1 MANLLRE
8 CPFAAFPKWT
18 RLNQFGMR
26 DTRTQQRPPKS
37 SSIRHDH
44 EGRERKCEIIMD
56 DAQAG
61 PEWPLQYTI
70 PDFFKN
76 CVERFA
82 LEDDDRFTVFG
93 RCLFGLGSTYWE
105 EVLVEVPGRSNAD
118 LDEAITLYVEKVA
131 QVQYLQDSILR
142 WVSKWKKPF
151 VLDLK
156 EFKRRCDEMYNYAEG
171 PYTRGNVAIPS
182 DRMKKETFFFAMCKP
197 HQEEFAALHQDT
209 DDVTQKQ
216 MITYF
221 EGCFRKDA
229 NSGRTA
235 QLQTAHEEKCRKA
248 NSKRRN
254 GGQASQHGRGQGRGN
269 QSGRRNDDRRQ
280 DGRRNDGSR
289 NDGRRNDGRR
299 DDSRRS
305 DNRRDD
311 KRRDDRSSRS
321 YRRDDQQGRS
331 NNQGRGRRNDR
342 DNGRRSRRTY
352 EAHNVEDADDK
363 SRSPSRSKSPVR
375 SRSRSRS
382 RSHSRDSNRSGRSN
396 ESHYSDNSHIP
407 AYHLEEATPKKVPT
421 KVPTKMPP
429 KMKPGE
435 NIPRKSVAKSNDKRK
450 VSKTDKK
457 SPPETVARKRNMDSP
472 FSSDCSDD
480 SGEFGDKDM
489 EKAQN
494 TNPCFGRER
503 PDFATLK
510 TNKKTSE
517 KEKEDGEIHPD
528 HYKDSGLY
536 TPKEYLA
543 WIEANKADY
552 LRVKAHVH
560 HRAHAQESERK
571 PILRDPNG
579 KAIGTGSF
587 WLRKPFDYSDRERD
601 LPQKDKNR
609 VRTQDLTF
617 ADRQRRCAA
626 DDVSVDSDRPEHEK
640 PSDWQ
645 IRTGVKMTTRD
656 STFDDID
663 HNKKLDMATSSQ
675 GQQFLHYTP
684 WQRNTLATSLKMQKQ
699 RAATVL
705 KQNKAEFAEAKKRD
719 RSKSRSHSSDPT
731 VSKNKG
737 KVRKSHK

>member
-197 HQEEFAALHQDT
+197 HQEEFATLHEDT
-209 DDVTQKQ
+209 EDVTQKQ

-269 QSGRRNDDRRQ
+269 QSGRRNDGRRNDDRRQ

-331 NNQGRGRRNDR
+331 NNQGRGRRDDR
-342 DNGRRSRRTY
+342 DNNRSSRRSY
-352 EAHNVEDADDK
+352 DAHNVEDADAD
-363 SRSPSRSKSPVR
+363 SRSASRSRSPVR
-375 SRSRSRS
+375 SRSRSHSKDSHRS
-382 RSHSRDSNRSGRSN
+382 RNSQGSDRSEMSSH
-396 ESHYSDNSHIP
+396 HIG
-407 AYHLEEATPKKVPT
+407 AYHMEEALPAMMSEKERIPKKKT
-421 KVPTKMPP
+421 T
-429 KMKPGE
+429 GTG
-435 NIPRKSVAKSNDKRK
+435 KSSRVVAKKDR
-450 VSKTDKK
+450 K
-457 SPPETVARKRNMDSP
+457 SPPEPVARKSNVEIYLG
-472 FSSDCSDD
+472 SDSDD
-480 SGEFGDKDM
+480 ERFGDK
-489 EKAQN
+489 ELERAQN
-494 TNPCFGRER
+494 GSFGRKR
-503 PDFATLK
+503 PDFKNLKSEATNLK
-510 TNKKTSE
+510 PLD
-517 KEKEDGEIHPD
+517 KEKEDGEIQPAHEKD
-528 HYKDSGLY
+528 AGVYSIQEYKDW
-536 TPKEYLA
+536 T
-543 WIEANKADY
+543 EANKGEF
-552 LRVKAHVH
+552 LKVKSHVH
-560 HRAHAQESERK
+560 YRAYAQESVRK

-587 WLRKPFDYSDRERD
+587 WLRQPFDYSDRERD
-601 LPQKDKNR
+601 LPQKEFDR

-617 ADRQRRCAA
+617 ADRQRRCAL
-626 DDVSVDSDRPEHEK
+626 DDVSIDSGRPGHEN

-656 STFDDID
+656 ITFDDID
-663 HNKKLDMATSSQ
+663 HNKKLDMATDSQ
-675 GQQFLHYTP
+675 GQKFLHYTP
-684 WQRNTLATSLKMQKQ
+684 WQRCNLAICLKAQKE
-699 RAATVL
+699 RAAKVL
-705 KQNKAEFAEAKKRD
+705 KQNQKGLAEAKKRA
-719 RSKSRSHSSDPT
+719 RSRSQSSEPT
-731 VSKNKG
+731 VTKNKG
-737 KVRKSHK
+737 KARKSRK

>member
-70 PDFFKN
+70 PDFHKN
-76 CVERFA
+76 CVDRFL

-93 RCLFGLGSTYWE
+93 RCLFGLGATYWE
-105 EVLVEVPGRSNAD
+105 EVLVEVPGRTNAD

-156 EFKRRCDEMYNYAEG
+156 EFKRRCDEMYAYAEG

-182 DRMKKETFFFAMCKP
+182 ARMKKETFFFAMCKP

-235 QLQTAHEEKCRKA
+235 QLQADHEEKCRKA

-254 GGQASQHGRGQGRGN
+254 GSQASQQGRGQGRGN
-269 QSGRRNDDRRQ
+269 QSGRRNDGRRNDDRRQ

-331 NNQGRGRRNDR
+331 NNQGRGRRDDR
-342 DNGRRSRRTY
+342 DNNRSRR
-352 EAHNVEDADDK
+352 
-363 SRSPSRSKSPVR
+363 RS
-375 SRSRSRS
+375 
-382 RSHSRDSNRSGRSN
+382 
-396 ESHYSDNSHIP
+396 
-407 AYHLEEATPKKVPT
+407 
-421 KVPTKMPP
+421 
-429 KMKPGE
+429 
-435 NIPRKSVAKSNDKRK
+435 
-450 VSKTDKK
+450 
-457 SPPETVARKRNMDSP
+457 
-472 FSSDCSDD
+472 
-480 SGEFGDKDM
+480 
-489 EKAQN
+489 
-494 TNPCFGRER
+494 
-503 PDFATLK
+503 
-510 TNKKTSE
+510 
-517 KEKEDGEIHPD
+517 
-528 HYKDSGLY
+528 
-536 TPKEYLA
+536 
-543 WIEANKADY
+543 
-552 LRVKAHVH
+552 
-560 HRAHAQESERK
+560 
-571 PILRDPNG
+571 
-579 KAIGTGSF
+579 
-587 WLRKPFDYSDRERD
+587 
-601 LPQKDKNR
+601 
-609 VRTQDLTF
+609 
-617 ADRQRRCAA
+617 QR
-626 DDVSVDSDRPEHEK
+626 
-640 PSDWQ
+640 
-645 IRTGVKMTTRD
+645 
-656 STFDDID
+656 
-663 HNKKLDMATSSQ
+663 
-675 GQQFLHYTP
+675 
-684 WQRNTLATSLKMQKQ
+684 
-699 RAATVL
+699 
-705 KQNKAEFAEAKKRD
+705 
-719 RSKSRSHSSDPT
+719 
-731 VSKNKG
+731 
-737 KVRKSHK
+737 